1 MKIVILLLGAFVAST
16 LPLYAQVPALGEVF
30 MTANTDSLAQTLPQ
44 KTGTAKL
51 STLLSLCKNLEL
63 WETDKNGRSIYTDQL
78 KGELKAFPQIKGH
91 YLYFLAKQKAS
102 KNKIEEAY
110 DYSKLAYEYYKN
122 HHDTTGTVSALLNMG
137 IIMLERETNSPKNTQ
152 FGHQYLE
159 EAMAFC
165 KNTSNP
171 ELKILYYY
179 AYARFVGREAFNPQ
193 STKLVA
199 ELKKAL
205 SLIEQHPQYISYKP
219 FLLNILAA
227 IYESKQQLLEA
238 QKYTLEVVQL
248 FQQYRGTSIPM
259 SSLYNLALF
268 SEMLQKYEQA
278 LFYYQ
283 QSMKRAHALG
293 DWTFK
298 YRWDVSMGI
307 HASLVGLQK
316 YKEAAVWADSIY
328 TYAEK
333 YNLFSTKTKLQNAVV
348 AYEVE
353 KKEARAKALEQE
365 KQLVESQNKL
375 FMGVGVAITLAFLVT
390 IFLLYRLRQTNA
402 KLKNAYDEILQ
413 LHQVRDYF
421 FGIIAH
427 DLRSPLNSFQEMAEV
442 IKFYIETKRYD
453 ELKKI
458 SDGIDQ
464 MGLRIRVLLDNLLS
478 WALSQRHELPHSPER
493 LVLLEKI
500 LPITHLYQQVTSYKQ
515 ATITVVCPTDL
526 VVYMDA
532 NACDLI
538 IRNLIDNASKNL
550 RQGGEILIKAAYKE
564 TSNHVEF
571 SVEDDGKGMSPEKLN
586 QLTNTLHH
594 PEISQNTPR
603 GLGMIL
609 IGRFLQRN
617 QISFGVKSVL
627 GKGTT
632 FNLMI
637 PVAYQQI

>member
-1 MKIVILLLGAFVAST
+1 MKLILLLLGIFIATT
-16 LPLYAQVPALGEVF
+16 LPLYAQVPTLGQVF

-44 KTGTAKL
+44 KTGTAKV
-51 STLLSLCKNLEL
+51 STLLSLCKNLDL
-63 WETDKNGRSIYTDQL
+63 WETNEKGTSIYIDQL
-78 KGELKAFPQIKGH
+78 KGELNTFPQIKGH
-91 YLYFLAKQKAS
+91 YFYFLAKQKAS
-102 KNKIEEAY
+102 QNKIEEAY
-110 DYSKLAYEYYKN
+110 NYSKLAYEHYKT

-137 IIMLERETNSPKNTQ
+137 MLMLERETNSPKNTQ

-159 EAMAFC
+159 EAMALC

-179 AYARFVGREAFNPQ
+179 AYARFVGREAFTTQ
-193 STKLVA
+193 STKLIA

-283 QSMKRAHALG
+283 QSMKRAHTLG

-298 YRWDVSMGI
+298 YRWDISMGI
-307 HASLVGLQK
+307 HASLVGLRR

-348 AYEVE
+348 EYEVE

-365 KQLVESQNKL
+365 KRLVESQNKL
-375 FMGVGVAITLAFLVT
+375 FMGVGGAITLAFLVT

-515 ATITVVCPTDL
+515 ATITIACPTDL

-550 RQGGEILIKAAYKE
+550 RQGGEILIKAAYNK
-564 TSNHVEF
+564 TNNHVELT
-571 SVEDDGKGMSPEKLN
+571 VEDNGQGMSTEKLS

-637 PVAYQQI
+637 PVAYQQK